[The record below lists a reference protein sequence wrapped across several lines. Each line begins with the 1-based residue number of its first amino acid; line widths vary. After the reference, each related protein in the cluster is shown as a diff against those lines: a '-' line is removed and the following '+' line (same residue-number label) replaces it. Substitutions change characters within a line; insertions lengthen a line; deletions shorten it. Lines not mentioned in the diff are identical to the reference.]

1 MNTIEK
7 DLVIVGAGPAG
18 LAAALYGARNRYST
32 VALDKFAPGGQ
43 INLTDKIENYPGID
57 SISGADMA
65 MNLYLQAQ
73 KFGAEIAMGVE
84 VTGLKKLP
92 NDKIEIT
99 TNNETYLAK
108 VVILTPGS
116 SYRNLGV
123 PGEDKFRNAGSGV
136 SYCGPC
142 DAPFFQD
149 KEVIAVGGGNVAVE
163 DALHL
168 AKYCKKVTLIHRRE
182 EFRAEPILVEE
193 LLEEAKKGII
203 NIRYN
208 TVVTSINGTDKVQ
221 SATLQNVKTND
232 TEEYPCDG
240 VFIFVGAVPNTGFLK
255 GTIDLDESGFIKCNA
270 ADLSTSMPGV
280 YVAGDC
286 RVGATMQ
293 LATAIGDGVA
303 ATIYMKQYI
312 QHHAAKWQ

>member
-1 MNTIEK
+1 MTVIEK

-32 VALDKFAPGGQ
+32 IALDKFAPGGQ
-43 INLTDKIENYPGID
+43 INLTDKIENYPAID
-57 SISGADMA
+57 CISGSDMA
-65 MNLYLQAQ
+65 MALYMQCQ

-84 VTGLKKLP
+84 VAGLKKLD
-92 NDKIEIT
+92 NGKIEVT
-99 TNNETYLAK
+99 TSNDIYHAK

-123 PGEDKFRNAGSGV
+123 PGEEEFRNAGSGV

-142 DAPFFQD
+142 DGPFFEG

-163 DALHL
+163 DAIHL
-168 AKYCKKVTLIHRRE
+168 AKYCKKVTLIHRRD
-182 EFRAEPILVEE
+182 EFRAEPILIEE
-193 LLEEAKKGII
+193 LMEEVKKGII
-203 NIRYN
+203 HIKYD
-208 TVVTSINGTDKVQ
+208 TVVNSINGSNKVE
-221 SATLQNVKTND
+221 SATLENVKTGEK
-232 TEEYPCDG
+232 EEYPCDG
-240 VFIFVGAVPNTGFLK
+240 VFIFVGTIPNTQFLK
-255 GTIDLDESGFIKCNA
+255 GSIDLDESGFIKCNP

-293 LATAIGDGVA
+293 VATAIGDGVA
-303 ATIYMKQYI
+303 ATIYMKQYLKSV
-312 QHHAAKWQ
+312 HS

>member
-1 MNTIEK
+1 MSIIEK

-57 SISGADMA
+57 TISGADMA
-65 MNLYLQAQ
+65 VNMYEQAQ
-73 KFGAEIAMGVE
+73 KFGAEVVMGVE
-84 VTGLKKLP
+84 VTGLKKLD
-92 NDKIEIT
+92 NEKIEVT
-99 TNNETYLAK
+99 TSNDTYHAK
-108 VVILTPGS
+108 VVILSPGS

-123 PGEDKFRNAGSGV
+123 PGEDKFRNAGTGV

-142 DAPFFQD
+142 DGPFFEG

-163 DALHL
+163 DAVHL
-168 AKYCKKVTLIHRRE
+168 AKYCKKVTLIHRRD

-203 NIRYN
+203 HIKYD
-208 TVVTSINGTDKVQ
+208 TVVKSINGTDKV
-221 SATLQNVKTND
+221 STATLENVKSGEI
-232 TEEYPCDG
+232 EEYPCEG
-240 VFIFVGAVPNTGFLK
+240 VFIFVGTIPNTQFLK
-255 GTIDLDESGFIKCNA
+255 GSVDLDESGFIKCDA
-270 ADLSTSMPGV
+270 SDLSTSMPGV

-286 RVGATMQ
+286 REGATMQ

-303 ATIYMKQYI
+303 ATIYMKQYL
-312 QHHAAKWQ
+312 QQNKVKW